1 MFALYLASSCLS
13 LSGEFEEPELKSIPP
28 SIQSRDNV
36 NVELSQSTYSLC
48 LYVIGVGLELELYRN
63 VYGQHLAQEAVS
75 EALAEFINDASPE
88 KPLVL
93 SFHGSSGTGKT
104 LVSWLLGRYLY
115 GSAKTSPHV
124 HQFIPTLHFP
134 YPHRVPQYKK
144 ELKAWVEGN
153 LTACARSVF
162 VFDEM
167 DKMPPGLIDVLVPFL
182 GSSHVVYQT
191 NYRKA
196 IYVFIRLSVIHLEG
210 EIDSK
215 PFRTFFPI
223 NRLALEARQAGRD
236 REEILLDEME
246 EAQAVFNKSCNG
258 LYHSEIIQEKL
269 VDSFVPFLPLTRCHV
284 ERCIRR
290 ELCLRGQCHRRDIIE
305 AITGAMTF
313 SPERERLFSHSGCK
327 TVPAK
332 VNY

>member
-1 MFALYLASSCLS
+1 MEVLEKMTAVFLALSVLFSNS
-13 LSGEFEEPELKSIPP
+13 LSSVASAFKFKAVYCTISNNCDCDFHPDL
-28 SIQSRDNV
+28 QA
-36 NVELSQSTYSLC
+36 
-48 LYVIGVGLELELYRN
+48 GLEWELYRN

-75 EALAEFINDASPE
+75 ERLAEFINDASPE

-104 LVSWLLGRYLY
+104 M
-115 GSAKTSPHV
+115 
-124 HQFIPTLHFP
+124 
-134 YPHRVPQYKK
+134 K

-196 IYVFIRLSVIHLEG
+196 IYVFISTAG
-210 EIDSK
+210 EEQ
-215 PFRTFFPI
+215 I
-223 NRLALEARQAGRD
+223 NRLALEARRAGRD
-236 REEILLDEME
+236 REEIRLE
-246 EAQAVFNKSCNG
+246 ELEDAIAQAVFNKSCNG
-258 LYHSEIIQEKL
+258 FYHSEIIQEKL
-269 VDSFVPFLPLTRCHV
+269 VDCFVPFLPLTRRHV
-284 ERCIRR
+284 ERCVRR
-290 ELCLRGQCHRRDIIE
+290 ELCLRGQCHRHDIIE

-332 VNY
+332 VNYYL

>member
-1 MFALYLASSCLS
+1 MTLRQRHTEGAILYEKKLKPFMKSMNDGKESCPLSNTSFPHMIPLLS
-13 LSGEFEEPELKSIPP
+13 LLERGVAVVEGAESWESVDAGVDVVMSHLEAARTIAHHGGIYHTNAETKLQGFQARAEVLEVFCTEFQMRLLWGSRGAEGSQGERYEKFDKVLTALSNKLEPP
-28 SIQSRDNV
+28 
-36 NVELSQSTYSLC
+36 
-48 LYVIGVGLELELYRN
+48 
-63 VYGQHLAQEAVS
+63 
-75 EALAEFINDASPE
+75 
-88 KPLVL
+88 
-93 SFHGSSGTGKT
+93 
-104 LVSWLLGRYLY
+104 
-115 GSAKTSPHV
+115 
-124 HQFIPTLHFP
+124 
-134 YPHRVPQYKK
+134 K

-196 IYVFIRLSVIHLEG
+196 IYVFISTAG
-210 EIDSK
+210 EEQ
-215 PFRTFFPI
+215 I
-223 NRLALEARQAGRD
+223 NRLALEARRAGRD
-236 REEILLDEME
+236 REEIRLE
-246 EAQAVFNKSCNG
+246 ELEDAIAQAVFNKSCNG
-258 LYHSEIIQEKL
+258 FYHSEIIQEKL
-269 VDSFVPFLPLTRCHV
+269 VDCFVPFLPLTRRHV
-284 ERCIRR
+284 ERCVHQ

-332 VNY
+332 VNYYL

>member
-1 MFALYLASSCLS
+1 MTAVFLALFVLLSNS
-13 LSGEFEEPELKSIPP
+13 LSSVASAFQFKTVYCTISNNCECDFHPDL
-28 SIQSRDNV
+28 Q
-36 NVELSQSTYSLC
+36 
-48 LYVIGVGLELELYRN
+48 GLELELYRN

-134 YPHRVPQYKK
+134 YPHRVPQYKYLVIPHLCCLYVSALQK

-196 IYVFIRLSVIHLEG
+196 IYVFISTADE
-210 EIDSK
+210 EQ
-215 PFRTFFPI
+215 I

>member
-1 MFALYLASSCLS
+1 MEVLEKMTAVFLALSVLFSNS
-13 LSGEFEEPELKSIPP
+13 LSSVAAAFQFKAVYCTISNNCDCDFHPDL
-28 SIQSRDNV
+28 Q
-36 NVELSQSTYSLC
+36 
-48 LYVIGVGLELELYRN
+48 GLEWELYRN

-75 EALAEFINDASPE
+75 ERLAEFINDASPE

-104 LVSWLLGRYLY
+104 MVSWLLGRYLY
-115 GSAKTSPHV
+115 GSAMTIPHV
-124 HQFIPTLHFP
+124 HRFIPTLHFP

-196 IYVFIRLSVIHLEG
+196 IYVFISTAG
-210 EIDSK
+210 EEQ
-215 PFRTFFPI
+215 I
-223 NRLALEARQAGRD
+223 NRLALEARRAGRD
-236 REEILLDEME
+236 REEIRLE
-246 EAQAVFNKSCNG
+246 ELEDAIAQAVFNNSCNG

-269 VDSFVPFLPLTRCHV
+269 VDCFVPFLPLTRRHV
-284 ERCIRR
+284 ERCVRR

-332 VNY
+332 VNYYL